1 MVEVVTPLCE
11 VPAIV
16 KVIYALQYSWPDPW
30 VFSIVENS
38 CEVVLVLE
46 PKRPPP
52 EEVKYCFAWD
62 RAFVDKWLDP
72 PHPMPHI
79 VLRQQAFVDHIFW
92 HHLLPFLINVAIEWV
107 FLSCRWFL
115 KAYSH
120 QVGTKYHIS
129 WVASHDSFLSVHE
142 LPYMAL
148 YNLTFHLAYVLFIEL
163 RILLFRSFTEGCHDA
178 FRVQLSLLDAPHKS
192 HNHSC
197 GIDAARPEQ
206 IDLSPIEFIK

>member
-1 MVEVVTPLCE
+1 
-11 VPAIV
+11 
-16 KVIYALQYSWPDPW
+16 
-30 VFSIVENS
+30 
-38 CEVVLVLE
+38 
-46 PKRPPP
+46 
-52 EEVKYCFAWD
+52 
-62 RAFVDKWLDP
+62 
-72 PHPMPHI
+72 MPHI

-129 WVASHDSFLSVHE
+129 RVASHNSFLSVHE

-206 IDLSPIEFIK
+206 IDLSPIEFIEQEVRSVQHTLFKGLPEIFVSVRYRVHIDKLKVSTNCARGMRNKEGVCPVHNRAFE